1 MNNAPRSSVDH
12 LLPTVEAPKALA
24 AGSGIVQETRG
35 NARDVLNDAIDIAE
49 HPDTRVLI
57 RALEVP
63 AVLDNRTLTTID
75 RVGRGLGVPV
85 ALGALLPG
93 CDASTVVSVIC
104 GLLTLMVLGGG
115 AFFATS
121 LRLGKVSPKA
131 WKLMKRD
138 GVGGSLGMGSEYNV
152 HSGKPFWYSTW
163 FRAEEIELL
172 KITGNFPDQRK
183 ELDIAKGKLGGDPSK
198 ADLDAL
204 MKNATKLGFA
214 PGFDAYAQ
222 AVEIN
227 TAPIFFTWSINTDI
241 VDPAK
246 YYVKFDSTQDYALQS
261 RKLNDEISPIV
272 AGVIGGKKFATMD
285 AATKARNDIA
295 KEINEH
301 PALKAFQDVYGLK
314 LVVKLGDIA
323 SPDELQ
329 QAATRKL
336 VAIKNLETD
345 AIETDRAKQQAL
357 TAKEVAEGKA
367 NAIEIVGKKE
377 NELFEA
383 RVKAASGA
391 SHQLIG
397 AVGLGAAELKGVLGD
412 LVGFGV
418 SKKGGGSD
426 SGSGK

>member
-1 MNNAPRSSVDH
+1 MNNAPKSSAEH
-12 LLPTVEAPKALA
+12 LLPKVEAPRALA
-24 AGSGIVQETRG
+24 AGSGIVRETRG
-35 NARDVLNDAIDIAE
+35 DALDVLNEGVDIAQ
-49 HPDTRVLI
+49 HPDAKVLL

-63 AVLDNRTLTTID
+63 AVLDNSTLTTID
-75 RVGRGLGVPV
+75 RLGRGLGVPV

-138 GVGGSLGMGSEYNV
+138 GVGGSLGLGREYNV

-163 FRAEEIELL
+163 FRTEEVELL
-172 KITGNFPDQRK
+172 KLTGNFPDQRK
-183 ELDIAKGKLGGDPSK
+183 ELEIAKGKVGGDASK
-198 ADLDAL
+198 VDLDAL

-222 AVEIN
+222 PVEIN

-272 AGVIGGKKFATMD
+272 AGVIGSKKFATMD
-285 AATKARNDIA
+285 AATQARNDIA

-301 PALKAFQDVYGLK
+301 PALKSFQETYGLK

-345 AIETDRAKQQAL
+345 KVETDRAAQQAL
-357 TAKEVAEGKA
+357 TAQEVAQGKA
-367 NAIEIVGKKE
+367 KAIEIVGQKE
-377 NELFEA
+377 NELFA
-383 RVKAASGA
+383 VRVQAASNA

-397 AVGLGAAELKGVLGD
+397 AVGLGAAELKGVLGE
-412 LVGFGV
+412 LVTFGS
-418 SKKGGGSD
+418 SKKSGGSD